1 LFDIHNLKNTNNL
14 FSIKDIKDSKEIKLK
29 FNSNIH
35 EQTLF
40 EKDEIFYISPQLII
54 SSIKKRM
61 KRYYKLNDIRIR
73 NNLYNKYFFT
83 KLDNNNTNNIGILI
97 TFNKRK
103 NIENIKLN
111 GEYIMNENYQII
123 KLFICLDMWI
133 DSDNVHETKDT
144 SKSSS
149 QNEFSKQVYIEEEK
163 TKNYINYNDN
173 YLNNYNEYNFTYNNS
188 FINNNYEK
196 NKFNYVYNNNNYDN
210 NNNDNMYYNNNYYNE
225 NNTTLD
231 NTNYYNINNN
241 NNYYNNKY
249 NNKNNNRNNN
259 YNKYDSCNDQID
271 TPLTSSNNINFSL
284 YSKPKL
290 NNYSQK
296 NKFNNFS
303 FDNKCNDN
311 SSNIST
317 ESNYKKPANKFE
329 NMEFLEGQTIED
341 FYELNSLLNDIHNQ
355 KKPDISENN
364 SVFSNPLEDDGN
376 KNTKGKSKSIFINI
390 NEKHI
395 KVIFEKYKQ
404 DNCISNFN
412 IIKNKLDIYMN
423 VGKEKL
429 KKIKLKY
436 FFDCFHNINCLSLNV
451 PYITKKGKYLINEL
465 SPTLSSMRLI
475 LKTKKKTA
483 NKIKKQNKNNIDVEI
498 INNNIVKIEYKEK
511 KPLYLRDLLYSKVD
525 EIKQIIYD
533 NKLTFNN
540 ILIDKSY
547 FCILWTFT
555 DNITF
560 NSSFLAY
567 YSFDLKLIGFF
578 IIKLNSE
585 EWFSSFSY
593 DIDNFKDYKE
603 EYDKNTKNIKK
614 WFQHLA
620 LDKEDGYYENY
631 FTYDYIN
638 YLQNNKS

>member
-1 LFDIHNLKNTNNL
+1 
-14 FSIKDIKDSKEIKLK
+14 
-29 FNSNIH
+29 
-35 EQTLF
+35 
-40 EKDEIFYISPQLII
+40 
-54 SSIKKRM
+54 
-61 KRYYKLNDIRIR
+61 
-73 NNLYNKYFFT
+73 
-83 KLDNNNTNNIGILI
+83 
-97 TFNKRK
+97 
-103 NIENIKLN
+103 
-111 GEYIMNENYQII
+111 
-123 KLFICLDMWI
+123 
-133 DSDNVHETKDT
+133 
-144 SKSSS
+144 
-149 QNEFSKQVYIEEEK
+149 
-163 TKNYINYNDN
+163 
-173 YLNNYNEYNFTYNNS
+173 
-188 FINNNYEK
+188 
-196 NKFNYVYNNNNYDN
+196 
-210 NNNDNMYYNNNYYNE
+210 
-225 NNTTLD
+225 
-231 NTNYYNINNN
+231 
-241 NNYYNNKY
+241 
-249 NNKNNNRNNN
+249 
-259 YNKYDSCNDQID
+259 
-271 TPLTSSNNINFSL
+271 
-284 YSKPKL
+284 
-290 NNYSQK
+290 
-296 NKFNNFS
+296 
-303 FDNKCNDN
+303 
-311 SSNIST
+311 
-317 ESNYKKPANKFE
+317 
-329 NMEFLEGQTIED
+329 MEFLEGQTIED
-341 FYELNSLLNDIHNQ
+341 FYELNTLLNDIHNQ
-355 KKPDISENN
+355 KKPDNSENN
-364 SVFSNPLEDDGN
+364 SVFSNPLEDAGN
-376 KNTKGKSKSIFINI
+376 KITKGKSKSIFINI

-412 IIKNKLDIYMN
+412 IIKNKLDINMN

-483 NKIKKQNKNNIDVEI
+483 NKIKKQNKKNIDVEI

-614 WFQHLA
+614 WFKHLT